1 MVKYLVRRFLGWLL
15 MIVVATNLTY
25 FLAWGYLDPR
35 SNYVGRRPP
44 LSEQQIVQQLLPRNL
59 SDTVPI
65 WERWWNWITAI
76 VTRWDWGVSPVGQVV
91 NEQVAFRMWIS
102 AELVLG
108 ATIITTVLGIALGV
122 YTASRQYRLADRI
135 GQATSIV
142 TMNINIVVAALG
154 IVLLAIALNDAVG
167 MRIFY
172 VTGSSS
178 RGVEGFFPKV
188 IDVLQHLT
196 LPTLALVLIGYSGI
210 HFLQRSLLLD
220 NIKADYVRTARAK
233 GLTKQQ
239 AIRRHALRTSLIP
252 VATQVAFTIPTVFT
266 GAVLTETIFAWNGMG
281 RYFIETIS
289 NNDIHGT
296 VAIAAFGAFLTAIGA
311 LLADIAVVVLD
322 PRVRV
327 S

>member
-1 MVKYLVRRFLGWLL
+1 M
-15 MIVVATNLTY
+15 A
-25 FLAWGYLDPR
+25 
-35 SNYVGRRPP
+35 
-44 LSEQQIVQQLLPRNL
+44 PRNL
-59 SDTVPI
+59 SDTVPLL
-65 WERWWNWITAI
+65 ERWWTWFTKI
-76 VTRWDWGVSPVGQVV
+76 VLHWDWGVSPVGQVV
-91 NEQVAFRMWIS
+91 NDQVAYRMWIS

-108 ATIITTVLGIALGV
+108 ATIISTIIGIALGV
-122 YTASRQYRLADRI
+122 YTASRQYKLGDRI
-135 GQATSIV
+135 GQATSIA

-154 IVLLAIALNDAVG
+154 IVLLAISFNDWVG
-167 MRIFY
+167 TRVFY

-178 RGVEGFFPKV
+178 QGVQGFFPV
-188 IDVLQHLT
+188 LFDALQHLI
-196 LPTLALVLIGYSGI
+196 LPTTALVLIGYAGT

-233 GLTKQQ
+233 GLTKPQ

-311 LLADIAVVVLD
+311 LLADVAVVVLD

>member
-1 MVKYLVRRFLGWLL
+1 

-59 SDTVPI
+59 SDTVPLV
-65 WERWWNWITAI
+65 ERWWNWLTAI

-91 NEQVAFRMWIS
+91 NEQVAFRMWVS

-108 ATIITTVLGIALGV
+108 ATILTTVLGIALGV
-122 YTASRQYRLADRI
+122 YTASRQYRLADRV

-154 IVLLAIALNDAVG
+154 IVLLAIALNNAVG
-167 MRIFY
+167 KRIFY
-172 VTGSSS
+172 VTGSGS
-178 RGVEGFFPKV
+178 RGVEGFFPKL
-188 IDVLQHLT
+188 IDILQHLT
-196 LPTLALVLIGYSGI
+196 LPTIALVLIGYSGI

-239 AIRRHALRTSLIP
+239 AIRKHALRTSLIP

-311 LLADIAVVVLD
+311 LLSDIAVVVLD